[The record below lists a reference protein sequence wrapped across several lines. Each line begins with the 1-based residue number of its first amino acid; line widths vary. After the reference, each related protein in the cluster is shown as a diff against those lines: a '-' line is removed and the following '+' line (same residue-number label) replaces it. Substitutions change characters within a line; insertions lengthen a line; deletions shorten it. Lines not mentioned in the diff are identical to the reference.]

1 MSQRSWRLILLIS
14 FTVLLIARL
23 WHFVGSFTSQLPYMD
38 QWDVYRGYFDNYNG
52 WQMFRIQ
59 HGSHRQ
65 GLGALLTAFLF
76 NQSQMNLL
84 WETRAMVLILAL
96 NSLLALNLSR
106 LFLKSLSWWDFIVP
120 VMILNLSQ
128 YEVFAGA
135 PNPAHGI
142 IPQFLILLILNS
154 FFIRS
159 QFWKALSFCTLM
171 FCVMH
176 TGYGYF
182 AVFSALIMLLVSL
195 FRSKFSFSALKK
207 WDFFYLF
214 SVILIM
220 IIYYIPYSKPMDEAE
235 TQSVGLGYL
244 WKIPF
249 FAAGIVSRGLGAS
262 RVNFILVPCLGIL
275 FYMVLVFIKKWKT
288 SLETPKDRGLFYLML
303 TCFLFLAGA
312 SWGRA
317 PGGMGYSIT
326 SRYVP
331 YVTLFLL
338 AFYWVLRGAGVRPK
352 LQIRALWIFTLFFS
366 FQEFRP
372 RGRDQKVA
380 TEYFENK
387 KRFMECYKERKDF
400 NYCNDNVYSIYP
412 SKISSHIPGRLKL
425 MEEKGW
431 GFFGHQ

>member
-1 MSQRSWRLILLIS
+1 
-14 FTVLLIARL
+14 
-23 WHFVGSFTSQLPYMD
+23 
-38 QWDVYRGYFDNYNG
+38 
-52 WQMFRIQ
+52 
-59 HGSHRQ
+59 
-65 GLGALLTAFLF
+65 
-76 NQSQMNLL
+76 
-84 WETRAMVLILAL
+84 
-96 NSLLALNLSR
+96 
-106 LFLKSLSWWDFIVP
+106 
-120 VMILNLSQ
+120 MILNLSQ

-135 PNPAHGI
+135 PNPAHGV
-142 IPQFLILLILNS
+142 IPQFLILLILNT

-159 QFWKALSFCTLM
+159 NLRKTISFGALI

-182 AVFSALIMLLVSL
+182 AVFSALIMLLMSL
-195 FRSKFSFSALKK
+195 IKPKFSFSALRKT
-207 WDFFYLF
+207 DLVFLLLI
-214 SVILIM
+214 ILIM
-220 IIYYIPYSKPMDEAE
+220 IVYYIPYSKPMDEAE
-235 TQSVGLGYL
+235 SQNVGLSYL
-244 WKIPF
+244 WKLPF

-275 FYMVLVFIKKWKT
+275 VYMALVFMKKWK
-288 SLETPKDRGLFYLML
+288 SSWQTPKDRALLYLML

-338 AFYWVLRGAGVRPK
+338 AFYWVLRGAGGRPK

-372 RGRDQKVA
+372 RGRDQRVA

-387 KRFMECYKERKDF
+387 KLFLECYKERKDF

-425 MEEKGW
+425 MEEEGW
-431 GFFGHQ
+431 AFFSH

>member
-1 MSQRSWRLILLIS
+1 MSQRSWRLVFLIS
-14 FTVLLIARL
+14 ISVLLVGRL
-23 WHFVGSFTSQLPYMD
+23 WYYVGSFTSQLPYMD
-38 QWDVYRGYFDNYNG
+38 QWDVYRGYFDHYNW
-52 WQMFRIQ
+52 WQLFRIQ

-76 NQSQMNLL
+76 DQSQMNLL

-106 LFLKSLSWWDFIVP
+106 LFFKGLSWWDFIIP

-135 PNPAHGI
+135 PNPAHGV
-142 IPQFLILLILNS
+142 IPQFLILLILNT

-159 QFWKALSFCTLM
+159 HFWKTISFGALI

-182 AVFSALIMLLVSL
+182 AVFSALIMLLMSL
-195 FRSKFSFSALKK
+195 IKPKFSFSALRKT
-207 WDFFYLF
+207 DLVFLM
-214 SVILIM
+214 VIILIM
-220 IIYYIPYSKPMDEAE
+220 IVYYIPYSKPMDEAE
-235 TQSVGLGYL
+235 SQNVGFSYV
-244 WKIPF
+244 WKLPF

-275 FYMVLVFIKKWKT
+275 VYMALVFIKKWKAPWQT
-288 SLETPKDRGLFYLML
+288 SKDRALLYLML

-338 AFYWVLRGAGVRPK
+338 AFYWVLRGAGGRPK

-387 KRFMECYKERKDF
+387 KLFLECYKERKDF

-431 GFFGHQ
+431 ALFSH